1 MNKKYFLISAVSFL
15 VLLGVGCNK
24 EIGQPATVS
33 TGQPIIV
40 DPSSSN
46 LVAIEPVNEEPISEQ
61 DLKEAVLYSGRK
73 ALMARNDKEGI
84 FSLQINPALPLYEF
98 RVFASTGARQG
109 SIEVSKSSDSG
120 KPQVINLDPNLFRAQ
135 DAPLSFDVN
144 DINFDDFLDIGII
157 VDGGAKWAAYQYW
170 TFDPKTGQFII
181 SPIAEEFRK
190 IGFNLIKFDVEHKRI
205 ITNNFEGAL
214 LALKQVYVVE
224 GGHLKLV
231 EEYHQEQGYQNDKV
245 IKQCIVATKKYI
257 GNKVQSTTEILNDM
271 CAGYGVL

>member
-1 MNKKYFLISAVSFL
+1 MNKKYLLISLVSAII
-15 VLLGVGCNK
+15 LLGVGCNK
-24 EIGQPATVS
+24 ENGQLTAVS
-33 TGQPIIV
+33 TGQPVIV
-40 DPSSSN
+40 DSSSSN
-46 LVAIEPVNEEPISEQ
+46 PAAIEFVSEEPISEQ
-61 DLKEAVLYSGRK
+61 DLKEEALYSGYK

-84 FSLQINPALPLYEF
+84 FVFQINPTLPPYEF
-98 RVFASTGARQG
+98 HVLASTDVKQG
-109 SIEVSKSSDSG
+109 RIEISKSSDSG
-120 KPQVINLDPNLFRAQ
+120 KPQAINLDSNLFRAQ

-144 DINFDDFLDIGII
+144 DINFDGFLDIGII